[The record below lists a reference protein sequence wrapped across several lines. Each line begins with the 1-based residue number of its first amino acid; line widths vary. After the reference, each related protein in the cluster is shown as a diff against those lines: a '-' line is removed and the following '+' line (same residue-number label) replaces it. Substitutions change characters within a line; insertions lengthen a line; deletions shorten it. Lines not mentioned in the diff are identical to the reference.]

1 MPGYFITSVP
11 MVCMKT
17 LNRPKTG
24 RMIAGV
30 CAGIG
35 EHLDIDPTVVRL
47 IWAALT
53 LLSLGTGILV
63 YIIAWILIPE
73 SPQDP
78 PMVLPPP

>member
-1 MPGYFITSVP
+1 
-11 MVCMKT
+11 MKQLT
-17 LNRPKTG
+17 RPVSG

-35 EHLDIDPTVVRL
+35 AHLDVDPTVVRL

-63 YIIAWILIPE
+63 YIIAWLLIPE
-73 SPQDP
+73 TPGDP
-78 PMVLPPP
+78 PAVISPP

>member
-1 MPGYFITSVP
+1 
-11 MVCMKT
+11 MKQ
-17 LNRPKTG
+17 LVRPRTG

-35 EHLDIDPTVVRL
+35 NHLATDPTVIRL

-63 YIIAWILIPE
+63 YLAAWILIPE
-73 SPQDP
+73 EPGGETP
-78 PMVLPPP
+78 